1 MSTAPAKT
9 AAPPMSLGLY
19 SRLSFMM
26 FLQYGIWGA
35 WVPIL
40 VPFLQHRGLKDGQIG
55 IIAAVGALGAIFA
68 PFVAGQIADRWFATE
83 RFLGLS
89 HLIGAGLMWKLA
101 SLEKYEEFL
110 WFSLIY
116 SLVYTPTLA
125 LTNSLA
131 FHHMP
136 DRDRDFGKVRLWG
149 TIGWIAAGIAVG
161 QWLLHRFTPEGVT
174 GAALTESWNTGRADA
189 FTLAAVMGAVM
200 GVFCFFLPHTPPMP
214 GRRKN
219 ATWEARDEI
228 QRNARLMALFL
239 FSVVVS
245 VIHQYP
251 VIHAAGFFSEYQ
263 AKAGAGVE
271 KLTGYINNILGVGGG
286 GLMTLGQISEI
297 VVLATMPFF
306 LTRFSKKSIMAIGL
320 TAYAV
325 RMACYTY
332 VDPISNATGIAPI
345 LILMFGIAMHGICF
359 GGFIF
364 LAFMIIDEETTND
377 VRASAQA
384 LYNVVIFGI
393 GIIIGSPIAM
403 GLLVWAKA
411 SATAAAG
418 AATSAATDAAAPPN
432 FYPSLWGVMM
442 WLSLLTLVAFLFLY
456 PGKNIAKTA
465 D

>member
-1 MSTAPAKT
+1 MSNAPAKT
-9 AAPPMSLGLY
+9 APPMSLSLY

-40 VPFLQHRGLKDGQIG
+40 VPFLQYRKFAPGQIG
-55 IIAAVGALGAIFA
+55 VIAAVGALGAIFA
-68 PFVAGQIADRWFATE
+68 PFIAGQIADRWFATE
-83 RFLGLS
+83 RFLGIS

-101 SLEKYEEFL
+101 SLETYNEFL

-116 SLVYTPTLA
+116 SLLYTPTLA

-149 TIGWIAAGIAVG
+149 TIGWIVAGIAVG
-161 QWLLHRFTPEGVT
+161 QWLLHKYTPEGLT
-174 GAALTESWNTGRADA
+174 GEALTESWNLGRTDA

-286 GLMTLGQISEI
+286 GLMTIGQISEI
-297 VVLATMPFF
+297 VVLGSMPFF
-306 LTRFSKKSIMAIGL
+306 ATRFSKKSLMAIGL
-320 TAYAV
+320 TAYAI
-325 RMACYTY
+325 RMACYAY
-332 VDPISNATGIAPI
+332 VDPISDFTGIAPI
-345 LILMFGIAMHGICF
+345 LVLMFGIAMHGICF

-411 SATAAAG
+411 SATAAVG
-418 AATSAATDAAAPPN
+418 AATTAATDAAAAPN
-432 FYPSLWGVMM
+432 YYPSLWGVMM

-465 D
+465 E